1 MIYMA
6 KVLMVVAQKNFRD
19 EELFIPKEMLQTE
32 GHDVKI
38 ASLARAKATGML
50 GASVMPDMA
59 VHEAN
64 PDFFDAIIIVG
75 GSGSPALAESED
87 VLGLVQKANARNKI
101 VAAICLGPMAL
112 AKAGVL
118 AGKKATIFKT
128 EESLKVLRQGGA
140 KYTGEDVTV
149 DGRLVTA
156 CGPHAANDFGRKLI
170 EMLKEQH

>member
-1 MIYMA
+1 MA

-19 EELFIPKEMLQTE
+19 EELLIPQEMLKTE
-32 GHDVKI
+32 GHDVKV
-38 ASLARAKATGML
+38 ASLARAKAFGML

-87 VLGLVQKANARNKI
+87 VLGLIQNANARNKI
-101 VAAICLGPMAL
+101 ISAICLGPMAL
-112 AKAGVL
+112 ARAGVL

-128 EESLKVLRQGGA
+128 EDSLKVLKQGGA
-140 KYTGEDVTV
+140 KYSGEDVTV
-149 DGRLVTA
+149 DGRVVTA
-156 CGPHAANDFGRKLI
+156 CGPEAANEFARALI
-170 EMLKEQH
+170 EKLK